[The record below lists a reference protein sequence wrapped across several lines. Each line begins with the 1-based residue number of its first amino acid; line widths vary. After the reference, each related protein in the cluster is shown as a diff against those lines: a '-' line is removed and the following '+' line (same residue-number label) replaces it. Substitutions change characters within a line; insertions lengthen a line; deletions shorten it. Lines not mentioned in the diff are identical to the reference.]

1 MKNLKIWSLALAL
14 LVAMTGCGKDE
25 KVEGE
30 PFNPIAT
37 NQLQQKLQSA
47 WQLVEYAGQPAEF
60 DVYVEFKETENEG
73 VKECQFVLYQRI
85 YSYEY
90 EKLTGTYTLN
100 GTTLTGVYS
109 NDVEWNNKYTVEIAE
124 NPLRLRLIE
133 ANGTYAEYDAIKEV
147 PAHVEQAIE
156 AVPTRASE
164 YFL

>member
-37 NQLQQKLQSA
+37 NQLQQKLVSA

-60 DVYVEFKETENEG
+60 DVYVEFKESE
-73 VKECQFVLYQRI
+73 FVLYQRI

-100 GTTLTGVYS
+100 GSALTGVYS
-109 NDVEWNNKYTVEIAE
+109 NDIKWNNEYTVEIAE

-133 ANGTYAEYDAIKEV
+133 ANGTYAEYDAIEKV

>member
-37 NQLQQKLQSA
+37 NQLQQKLVSA
-47 WQLVEYAGQPAEF
+47 WQLVEYAGQHAEF
-60 DVYVEFKETENEG
+60 DVYVEFKESE
-73 VKECQFVLYQRI
+73 FVLYQRI

-100 GTTLTGVYS
+100 GSTLTGVYS
-109 NDVEWNNKYTVEIAE
+109 NDIKWNNEYTIEIAE

-133 ANGTYAEYDAIKEV
+133 ANGTYAEYDAIEKV